1 MAAAA
6 GAGAAV
12 ARARRRVVSHFL
24 SRNAVSAEQ
33 AVGFTPE
40 RRLERKFFHRMQASG
55 VLKPGRNG
63 TFYVD
68 VPALD
73 AWQNA
78 RRKRVGFAVAG
89 VLAAIAAGVGI
100 GMLG

>member
-24 SRNAVSAEQ
+24 SRNAVSADQ
-33 AVGFTPE
+33 AVGFTPQ
-40 RRLERKFFHRMQASG
+40 RRLEARQFERMRSAG

-63 TFYVD
+63 TFYAD

-73 AWQNA
+73 AWQNT
-78 RRKRVGFAVAG
+78 RRKRAGMIIAG
-89 VLAAIAAGVGI
+89 VLAAMATGVGI
-100 GMLG
+100 GLIG

>member
-1 MAAAA
+1 M
-6 GAGAAV
+6 
-12 ARARRRVVSHFL
+12 SHFL

-33 AVGFTPE
+33 AIGFSPE
-40 RRLERKFFHRMQASG
+40 RRLERKQFERLQTAG

-63 TFYVD
+63 TFYAD

-78 RRKRVGFAVAG
+78 RRKRIGLVVAG
-89 VLAAIAAGVGI
+89 VLAAIATGVGI
-100 GMLG
+100 GLIGG